1 MGTIG
6 QVDHRSTPLG
16 RHLGQH
22 FLYASAE
29 GQSLSALVILLPPLL
44 SSPGVRKRALPDGG
58 MDDFGEA

>member
-6 QVDHRSTPLG
+6 QVDHGSTPLW

-29 GQSLSALVILLPPLL
+29 GQSLSAFGDFAPSPTFLPW
-44 SSPGVRKRALPDGG
+44 RK
-58 MDDFGEA
+58 EAGSAGWRYG

>member
-6 QVDHRSTPLG
+6 QVDHGSTPLW